1 MKQFIKRIVT
11 LGLSLLLLAGLF
23 MGCGGTKDGRIEGPG
38 FATGEEALLA
48 ALEAVRDCDTE
59 KLLSCYAME
68 SFLSHYSFDN
78 YYKYNLFAPTGGA
91 GGYLPEG
98 TSFTDQQ
105 NYWTRKYEICLDAA
119 INFIIAAN
127 GGTGIDP
134 LEDIQRMLRFVT
146 VDKDGDGGKYSSLE
160 SYQEAIEGTKI
171 QQILGGMQITGEV
184 IDLTQDEH
192 DGKKFELQSW
202 CRRYGAEALGAYC
215 VPVRVNGSDCFF
227 AAQTIRYDGR
237 WYIAYLGDSMY
248 TNRYNGAFIFKAGD
262 AVPVS
267 GTDAAP
273 AEVKKGKDPGLF
285 RTQGPGF
292 KTAEEAVGA
301 YAETLRKLDLTEMAA
316 GTMNDSIADENIL
329 LKNNHMSLNYY
340 PVLGKTGFGEPL
352 SRVCEAN
359 RTAQAMLV
367 SYLKVAARI
376 KGAEGN
382 YQEALPGWTK
392 LASGV
397 DTRDSETRAAL
408 REYLSDPKIAEA
420 FAGMEIVGMEEIT
433 DEETVKSAEHLAETY
448 DAEAY
453 KVWLVEARIG
463 GETWRLWVNTV
474 CRGGRWY
481 HAWARVY
488 SDDRNRTMD
497 ANYVLYS

>member
-23 MGCGGTKDGRIEGPG
+23 AGCGGTKDGRIEG
-38 FATGEEALLA
+38 
-48 ALEAVRDCDTE
+48 
-59 KLLSCYAME
+59 S
-68 SFLSHYSFDN
+68 
-78 YYKYNLFAPTGGA
+78 
-91 GGYLPEG
+91 
-98 TSFTDQQ
+98 
-105 NYWTRKYEICLDAA
+105 
-119 INFIIAAN
+119 
-127 GGTGIDP
+127 
-134 LEDIQRMLRFVT
+134 
-146 VDKDGDGGKYSSLE
+146 
-160 SYQEAIEGTKI
+160 
-171 QQILGGMQITGEV
+171 
-184 IDLTQDEH
+184 
-192 DGKKFELQSW
+192 
-202 CRRYGAEALGAYC
+202 
-215 VPVRVNGSDCFF
+215 
-227 AAQTIRYDGR
+227 
-237 WYIAYLGDSMY
+237 
-248 TNRYNGAFIFKAGD
+248 
-262 AVPVS
+262 
-267 GTDAAP
+267 
-273 AEVKKGKDPGLF
+273 
-285 RTQGPGF
+285 GF
-292 KTAEEAVGA
+292 KTAEEAVRA

-329 LKNNHMSLNYY
+329 LKNNHMSLNDY

-448 DAEAY
+448 EAEAY

-463 GETWRLWVNTV
+463 GETWHLRVNTV